1 MKIGIMGSAGT
12 GKSSLGLEIANV
24 VGAEFLPAKNITRVI
39 LDREKY
45 DWSSEVHVERF
56 LANSGCQKELLDKSI
71 EIESQHDNFVV
82 DRTSIDFAAY
92 AIAES
97 CWNTDEILKLINI
110 CEHHARSYTHL
121 ILCMWG
127 LVPPEDNKVRTLNPW
142 YQFLIHTIEIG
153 LISSWGMD
161 VTGCILNAPDIEG
174 KTQMIRDA
182 LRVSE

>member
-24 VGAEFLPAKNITRVI
+24 VGAEFLPAKNITRTI

-56 LANSGCQKELLDKSI
+56 LANSGCQKELLESSMKI
-71 EIESQHDNFVV
+71 ELQHERFVV
-82 DRTSIDFAAY
+82 DRTSIDFASY

-97 CWNTDEILKLINI
+97 CWNTGEVHKLINT
-110 CEHHARSYTHL
+110 CEHHARTYTHL

-127 LVPPEDNKVRTLNPW
+127 LVPPEDNNVRTLNMW
-142 YQFLIHTIEIG
+142 YQFNIHSLIVG
-153 LISSWGMD
+153 LLKKWNLPYFELHE
-161 VTGCILNAPDIEG
+161 TGDDRMPAIQDYL
-174 KTQMIRDA
+174 Q
-182 LRVSE
+182 LS